1 MTLARSLA
9 VGAGIGLGAVVLL
22 AIFSAYHT
30 TGMAL
35 ALDVLSWCF

>member
-1 MTLARSLA
+1 MTVKQNIAL
-9 VGAGIGLGAVVLL
+9 GAGVALGGLLL
-22 AIFSAYHT
+22 MVIFAAYHT

>member
-1 MTLARSLA
+1 MTLKHSIALGGGMA
-9 VGAGIGLGAVVLL
+9 VGGLLL
-22 AIFSAYHT
+22 MVIFASYHT

>member
-1 MTLARSLA
+1 MSLLRSLTL
-9 VGAGIGLGAVVLL
+9 GAGIGLGAVLLL
-22 AIFSAYHT
+22 AVFSAYHT

>member
-1 MTLARSLA
+1 MTVKHRIALSASVAAGGFVLMTLFA
-9 VGAGIGLGAVVLL
+9 
-22 AIFSAYHT
+22 AYHS

>member
-1 MTLARSLA
+1 MTVKHNIAL
-9 VGAGIGLGAVVLL
+9 GAGL
-22 AIFSAYHT
+22 AAGGVMLMVIFAAYHT